1 MTFLGLAALGGAVGV
16 VYVMLVLRRPG
27 TGLKWPVA
35 GARSP
40 RSETAAQPR
49 PVSVQSV
56 VDELTKVG
64 DEETAFLDRVLG
76 GFVTL
81 SHELRTILESNEPI
95 EDPVDYTKAELEGM
109 RRRLRS
115 NHLVPLPTKAE
126 TKEFLLRERFCEAL
140 PEGEAQEQMLK
151 VLRGQT
157 GFRSF
162 EAAVDRLGLADS
174 WRRYRDERF
183 AAVAVEWLEQR
194 GIPFESFDGFSKTSN
209 V

>member
-1 MTFLGLAALGGAVGV
+1 MGGAVGV

-27 TGLKWPVA
+27 TGAMWPVT

-56 VDELTKVG
+56 VDELAKVG

-76 GFVTL
+76 RFVTL
-81 SHELRTILESNEPI
+81 SDELRSILESNEPI

-115 NHLVPLPTKAE
+115 NHLVPLPTKAQ

-140 PEGEAQEQMLK
+140 PEGEAKEQMLK

-174 WRRYRDERF
+174 WPRYRDERF

-194 GIPFESFDGFSKTSN
+194 GIAFEPTDHADEELAHGSRG
-209 V
+209 